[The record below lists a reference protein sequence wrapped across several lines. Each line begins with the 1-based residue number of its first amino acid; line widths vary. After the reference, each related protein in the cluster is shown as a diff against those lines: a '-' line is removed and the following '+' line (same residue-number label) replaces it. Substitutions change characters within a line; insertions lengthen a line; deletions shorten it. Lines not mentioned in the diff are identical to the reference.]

1 MVDENENLL
10 HIIEQNLLVHM
21 QQKGYYYNWFEYRF
35 VLRFKSSTN
44 FIHSAT
50 YCKKKIFEL
59 YANIYKKVFHQ
70 KRKTPKY
77 HHVYF
82 TSLTKHPR

>member
-50 YCKKKIFEL
+50 YCKKKYLSCMQICIRRFF
-59 YANIYKKVFHQ
+59 I
-70 KRKTPKY
+70 KREKRLNTIMS
-77 HHVYF
+77 
-82 TSLTKHPR
+82 TSRV